1 MLKNVYGVGV
11 NDRSIPC
18 AGGGKNTKIYNIW
31 RSMLRR
37 AYSEAYQAN
46 KPTYIGCSVSDN
58 FKYYHLFHAWCQT
71 QVGFGVEGYQ
81 LDKDILIKGNKVYS
95 ESTCIFVPSKLNN
108 LFTKHNSA
116 RGTCPIGVRVHG
128 NRFQAR
134 GRDDAGYVHL
144 GTFDSAE
151 LAFFAYKVFKEA
163 YIKKQAERYRDVIDV
178 RAYEALMNYSVD
190 IGD

>member
-1 MLKNVYGVGV
+1 MIGKNLVCGIGI
-11 NDRSIPC
+11 NDNSIPTR
-18 AGGGKNTKIYNIW
+18 KNGIMVREYNIW
-31 RSMLRR
+31 RKMLER
-37 AYSEAYQAN
+37 AYAGAYHAN

-134 GRDDAGYVHL
+134 GRDDEGYVHL
-144 GTFDSAE
+144 GTFDTAE
-151 LAFFAYKVFKEA
+151 LAFLRTKPL
-163 YIKKQAERYRDVIDV
+163 KKHILKNRRK
-178 RAYEALMNYSVD
+178 D
-190 IGD
+190 IGA